1 MKLIL
6 ASSSPYRKDLLK
18 RLGLQ
23 FDCISADIDE
33 DAFKAKIN
41 DPEKLV
47 KVLAYEK
54 AKKVFDSHQDSIVLG
69 SDQLAYVDNK
79 VLGKTGSFEKSVNQL
94 KLLSG
99 KTHILL
105 TAYCIISQEKIIQK
119 LNITS
124 LKMKNL
130 SDSQI
135 KKYLRTDNP
144 FDCAGS
150 YKLELNGISLF
161 DKIDTDDHSAI
172 IGLPLISVGQDLKKF
187 DLIVPPEK

>member
-23 FDCISADIDE
+23 FDCIPADIDE

-54 AKKVFDSHQDSIVLG
+54 AKKVFDSHQDAIVLG

-99 KTHILL
+99 KTHKLL